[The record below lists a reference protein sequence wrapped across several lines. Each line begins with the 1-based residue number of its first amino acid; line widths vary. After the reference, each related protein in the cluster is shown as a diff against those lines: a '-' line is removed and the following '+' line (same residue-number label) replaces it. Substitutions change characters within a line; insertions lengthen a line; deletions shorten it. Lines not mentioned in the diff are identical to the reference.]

1 MRTRRFPRNASR
13 GFTMIEAVVVIIV
26 LGVLAAMVYSPGS
39 SPLGASR
46 KANADALRS
55 HIRYAQSRA
64 MKSGSTFG
72 INCDGNAYWLF
83 TGNDA
88 SVPSALPGETAASV
102 NLAARNVSLTA
113 FTVAF
118 DTAGRPYSD
127 ANLATPLSA
136 NLSLNLSATDVS
148 GVSVALT
155 LTMETGYVR

>member
-1 MRTRRFPRNASR
+1 
-13 GFTMIEAVVVIIV
+13 MIEAVLVIVV

-64 MKSGSTFG
+64 MKSGTTHG
-72 INCDGNAYWLF
+72 IRSSGSAYWLF
-83 TGNDA
+83 SGDVA
-88 SVPSALPGETAASV
+88 SVASPLPGETTATV

-113 FTVAF
+113 FTVTF
-118 DTAGRPYSD
+118 DTAGRPYFG
-127 ANLATPLSA
+127 ATPATPLTED
-136 NLSLNLSATDVS
+136 LTLELSATGGSDVI
-148 GVSVALT
+148 ATLT